1 MSNQS
6 SSSLPD
12 LRNAQKGGPHP
23 EHAAPVDLDVDL
35 PALNI
40 AAANANAGPAA
51 AGGGGNNVP
60 EEMPPTP
67 RRRNVEQ
74 MPSFEIMEHLRKRG
88 CVPTGFY
95 EDDKHQLQLIFDE
108 DYEKQKLTRQAYM
121 AHVNANRKANFTRE
135 FAERKRA
142 RDVMEISTALK
153 NNPRVPVWLDL
164 VKSGRSSPFMCW
176 NSIKRPL
183 VRHISVQL
191 PVTSKL
197 IGLEFCRC
205 NINDEICE
213 FVANMLQSNRSLRQL
228 NLSENSIGA
237 AGLFKLAKA
246 LEVNDVLRFIGLQGN
261 PIRMSSD
268 SSSEPTESGV
278 RALGDMLRV
287 NNTLVRLDLLN
298 TGLGAESFSF
308 LAEALRCNSSV
319 LILDADTSV
328 SSLTDARNIKLALAT
343 NQHKEKLEMAKKNK
357 VRLKE
362 KKVEVRE
369 KKVVAE
375 KVEEERMSAW
385 IENARRTRIQDRK
398 RLLQKERERQLQL
411 EAERR
416 EAARLA
422 MEAAMNATSTKKKKK
437 GKKKKKK

>member
-12 LRNAQKGGPHP
+12 VRTAQKGGPHP
-23 EHAAPVDLDVDL
+23 EHTGPVDRDVDL

-40 AAANANAGPAA
+40 AAANAGPA
-51 AGGGGNNVP
+51 GGGNNVP

-67 RRRNVEQ
+67 RRRNVDQ

-95 EDDKHQLQLIFDE
+95 EDDKRQLQLLFDE

-142 RDVMEISTALK
+142 RDVMETSTALK

-228 NLSENSIGA
+228 DLSENSIGA

-261 PIRMSSD
+261 PIRMSPD
-268 SSSEPTESGV
+268 SSEPTESGV

-298 TGLGAESFSF
+298 TGLGAESFSC
-308 LAEALRCNSSV
+308 LAEALRSNSSV

-343 NQHKEKLEMAKKNK
+343 NQHKEKLELAKKSK
-357 VRLKE
+357 MRLKE
-362 KKVEVRE
+362 KRVEVRE
-369 KKVVAE
+369 KKLVAE

-398 RLLQKERERQLQL
+398 RLLQEEREKQLRL
-411 EAERR
+411 AAERR

-422 MEAAMNATSTKKKKK
+422 MEAAMNAASTKKKKK
-437 GKKKKKK
+437 GKKKKKKKK